1 MKKGSPSKIFF
12 VRPSLTPLNYRRP
25 LFSLI
30 ESRDRSSSRSRSTTL
45 IQRKKG
51 CTKDKLNSS
60 IDDEF
65 GTQPSLGIH
74 RHYLSIVVSSPF
86 SSRNRESKW
95 TVARS
100 VHPPSKY
107 TPTKRRKRTGP
118 EKRKR
123 HLLNRALVVL
133 EIASHDFFLPIRDP
147 HHAVEIFPSCPHFLF
162 EKKNIKPKLLNSKG
176 SVYSSIP

>member
-1 MKKGSPSKIFF
+1 MKKGSLSKIFF

-25 LFSLI
+25 LFFLI

-65 GTQPSLGIH
+65 GTQPSLGVH

-95 TVARS
+95 TVARG

-107 TPTKRRKRTGP
+107 TDEAKEENWTRETETTSFEPSPRRPGKRDRFSR
-118 EKRKR
+118 
-123 HLLNRALVVL
+123 
-133 EIASHDFFLPIRDP
+133 FLSSDP
-147 HHAVEIFPSCPHFLF
+147 
-162 EKKNIKPKLLNSKG
+162 
-176 SVYSSIP
+176 